1 MFSDG
6 YRNLSN
12 DSAIDQSEALA
23 TTVSTE
29 TVASDDHHDA
39 SSSVELST
47 MDRYVTPIWYVI
59 GVPGNVIAYVVWIQT
74 RMRHSSGC
82 YLAALAFDEGIFLLL
97 QVQRLHA
104 N

>member
-1 MFSDG
+1 MVFAD

-12 DSAIDQSEALA
+12 YSAIDQSEALA
-23 TTVSTE
+23 ATVSME
-29 TVASDDHHDA
+29 TVASDDHDV
-39 SSSVELST
+39 SSVELST

-97 QVQRLHA
+97 QVQRLHD